1 MRHVRP
7 WPVHGLT
14 DSVQKSKLEYAR
26 ASFASP
32 SPPSSST
39 SAGPSPRRRRVP
51 IRIVEPASEH
61 QTTKGH
67 AADAE
72 TRPTTETTQ
81 ESTIPAALSK
91 PDIKEELMTPITSRT
106 LKLST
111 NLKTVSPSSAV
122 TPKPPASFAEAKEA
136 RGSARTS
143 RVGGGIFRANGRNT
157 VFPANDRT
165 PATSPVSVPPPQTIN
180 KELQPPEG
188 PTRTGTATYPVN
200 IPKNSGAMPSTMS
213 MFVFNKTWEANQSVE
228 ERWELITVRLL
239 SYNDEAPVYCDGTVN
254 PA

>member
-91 PDIKEELMTPITSRT
+91 PDITNFRRTSKQSHRRQLLLLSHLLLSRKQRKREKVLEQVESEEVYSAQMDETRSSLRT
-106 LKLST
+106 TGLQLRHLFLSHHRRQSTRSSSLLKARRGRVPQRILST
-111 NLKTVSPSSAV
+111 SPRTAGQCHQQCQCSSLIR
-122 TPKPPASFAEAKEA
+122 
-136 RGSARTS
+136 RGRQIS
-143 RVGGGIFRANGRNT
+143 
-157 VFPANDRT
+157 
-165 PATSPVSVPPPQTIN
+165 
-180 KELQPPEG
+180 
-188 PTRTGTATYPVN
+188 
-200 IPKNSGAMPSTMS
+200 
-213 MFVFNKTWEANQSVE
+213 
-228 ERWELITVRLL
+228 LL
-239 SYNDEAPVYCDGTVN
+239 RSDGN
-254 PA
+254 